1 MVMRINITI
10 MTNPIIT
17 VLIIIIR
24 ITKKI
29 ITAIILV

>member
-1 MVMRINITI
+1 MVMRINIII

>member
-24 ITKKI
+24 ITKQI